1 MDLGLWSLES
11 TWSSAC
17 QSPKTKDQRPNQKL
31 ANGKRQYLIVGLG
44 NPGAEYESTRHNL
57 GFMLIDKLAAD
68 LGLGKFRRE
77 CQSLVARAEIEGETV
92 KLVKPQ
98 TYMNLS
104 GEAVACLIAK
114 HKLSDVGEN
123 LIVVSDDL
131 ALPFGKIRIRARG
144 SAGGHNG
151 LKSIIGALG
160 TNEFTR
166 LRIGIQ
172 PEHPISDSKR
182 FVLDPFSRTSRAEV
196 EKILEKSAEAL
207 RAIIKDGV
215 LKAMTEYN
223 SNE

>member
-1 MDLGLWSLES
+1 MF
-11 TWSSAC
+11 
-17 QSPKTKDQRPNQKL
+17 
-31 ANGKRQYLIVGLG
+31 LIVGLG
-44 NPGAEYESTRHNL
+44 NPGKEYEWSRHNL
-57 GFMLIDKLAAD
+57 GFRLIDKLAGVAGFD
-68 LGLGKFRRE
+68 VKLRE
-77 CQSLVARAEIEGETV
+77 CQSRVGGGEIEGRAV

-104 GEAVACLIAK
+104 GEAVACLVAK
-114 HKLSDVGEN
+114 HKLAEPGEK
-123 LIVVSDDL
+123 LIVISDDL
-131 ALPFGKIRIRARG
+131 ALPFGKIRIRAMG

-182 FVLDPFSRTSRAEV
+182 FVLDSFSGATRPAVEEV
-196 EKILEKSAEAL
+196 LERSEEAIRSIL
-207 RAIIKDGV
+207 RDGV

-223 SNE
+223 KSEVMSDE

>member
-1 MDLGLWSLES
+1 MAIG
-11 TWSSAC
+11 
-17 QSPKTKDQRPNQKL
+17 N
-31 ANGKRQYLIVGLG
+31 RQFLIVGLG
-44 NPGAEYESTRHNL
+44 NPGKEYEWSRHNL

-68 LGLGKFRRE
+68 AGIDVKLRE
-77 CQSLVARAEIEGETV
+77 CQSRVGRGEIEGRLV

-104 GEAVACLIAK
+104 GEAVACLFAK
-114 HKLSDVGEN
+114 HKLPEPGES
-123 LIVVSDDL
+123 LIVISDDL
-131 ALPFGKIRIRARG
+131 ALPLGKIRIRARG

-151 LKSIIGALG
+151 LKSIIGATG

-182 FVLDPFSRTSRAEV
+182 FVLDSFSGAARPAVTE
-196 EKILEKSAEAL
+196 ILARSADAVH
-207 RAIIKDGV
+207 AIIRDGV

-223 SNE
+223 Q

>member
-1 MDLGLWSLES
+1 MF
-11 TWSSAC
+11 
-17 QSPKTKDQRPNQKL
+17 
-31 ANGKRQYLIVGLG
+31 LIVGLG
-44 NPGAEYESTRHNL
+44 NPGKEYEWSRHNL
-57 GFMLIDKLAAD
+57 GFMLIDKLADAAGFD
-68 LGLGKFRRE
+68 VKLRE
-77 CQSLVARAEIEGETV
+77 CQSRVGRGEIEGRTV

-104 GEAVACLIAK
+104 GEAVACLFAK
-114 HKLSDVGEN
+114 HQLDEPGEK
-123 LIVVSDDL
+123 LIVISDDL
-131 ALPFGKIRIRARG
+131 ALPFGKIRIRAKG

-182 FVLDPFSRTSRAEV
+182 FVLDSFPGAIRPAVEEV
-196 EKILEKSAEAL
+196 LERSVEAIRSIL
-207 RAIIKDGV
+207 RDGV

-223 SNE
+223 KSEVMSDE